1 MMFFNNQVFAHLS
14 FNVFAVQRSQY
25 TGLHKP
31 KPRSAFSG
39 YFYLSPC
46 SLVAAAVSEPEA
58 NERSSFLSD
67 KKNYIIGA
75 FNHFFLPEPQ
85 FLASLLRIQ
94 NLPFAHN
101 HNSLRLMLEWEI

>member
-1 MMFFNNQVFAHLS
+1 MFFNNQVFAHLS

-46 SLVAAAVSEPEA
+46 SLVAAEVSEPEA

-67 KKNYIIGA
+67 KKELLYRGVQS
-75 FNHFFLPEPQ
+75 L
-85 FLASLLRIQ
+85 FLA
-94 NLPFAHN
+94 
-101 HNSLRLMLEWEI
+101 